1 MGVIEKGMELYGF
14 PRPLRVRT
22 CRGREQ
28 KDLTNEQL
36 GHSGPEN
43 WSIVCSSE
51 GQSEKLGA
59 LEEAIRNRSPGVVA
73 IEVLDAGY
81 LLKTIPG
88 ALGSSVNCILR
99 NFRTSDLE

>member
-14 PRPLRVRT
+14 PRSLRKELELSRLPIPLRVRT

-28 KDLTNEQL
+28 KDLTSEQL

-43 WSIVCSSE
+43 WSTVCGSE

-59 LEEAIRNRSPGVVA
+59 LGEVIRNKSLGVVA
-73 IEVLDAGY
+73 IEVLDDGY

-88 ALGSSVNCILR
+88 AL
-99 NFRTSDLE
+99 